1 MCVELVSGLSSSVCS
16 HMQRTSAENV
26 KIHFHKQLQLR
37 LDLMA
42 PLQEV
47 VGKQRRLNLLQK
59 EGINEITLSVITPFF
74 KEHRKNKGRLR
85 EGFYRNIDS
94 DSLI

>member
-1 MCVELVSGLSSSVCS
+1 
-16 HMQRTSAENV
+16 MQRTSAENV
-26 KIHFHKQLQLR
+26 KIHFRKQLQLR
-37 LDLMA
+37 LGLMA

-59 EGINEITLSVITPFF
+59 EGINETTLSVITLYF
-74 KEHRKNKGRLR
+74 KERRKNNGHLR

>member
-1 MCVELVSGLSSSVCS
+1 MCVHLMFQDSARLSV
-16 HMQRTSAENV
+16 HTSAKNV
-26 KIHFHKQLQLR
+26 KIHFYKQLQLR

-47 VGKQRRLNLLQK
+47 AGKQRRLNLLQK
-59 EGINEITLSVITPFF
+59 QGINEVTLSVIPLYF
-74 KEHRKNKGRLR
+74 KEDRKNNGGLR
-85 EGFYRNIDS
+85 EGFYRNINS